1 MNTDDPMLIQELR
14 RDEGVRY
21 EPYLDTVKVW
31 TIGVGHNMQISPLPK
46 DWTIPLTDAQVNTL
60 LAKDLTM
67 VFSDLD
73 RKLPWWR
80 SLSYARQR
88 VMANMCFNLGI
99 NGLGTFVNTLALI
112 HTGRYKDAATGM
124 LASKWARQVGDRA
137 KRLSIMMEQ
146 G

>member
-1 MNTDDPMLIQELR
+1 MNTDDQILIQELR

-31 TIGVGHNMQISPLPK
+31 TIGVGHNMQTSPLPK
-46 DWTIPLTDAQVNTL
+46 DWEIPITDAQVDAL

-99 NGLGTFVNTLALI
+99 NGLCTFVNTLALI
-112 HTGRYKDAATGM
+112 NTGRYKEAATGM
-124 LASKWARQVGDRA
+124 LSSKWARQVGDRA
-137 KRLSIMMEQ
+137 KRLSVMMEQ